1 MKTTTGI
8 FSAILLAAVLG
19 APQAASA
26 KSIAGLT
33 GWWKMDGNLN
43 DSSGNG
49 NHGAEVNDGSHAI
62 GYQAAAPGGG
72 TGTNALAFPNNTEGP
87 AGWGNSTGFVQ
98 VPACCGAGNGGT
110 TISLGGW
117 VKPIDED
124 AGTTSVISSP
134 YPESV
139 KLEIR
144 NRGTG
149 QDFSPTIW
157 LGKDGAGQPTEIRN
171 GTRLSPGTWWHVVT
185 VYDGNVSGTNAIT
198 YVNGAATVPGL
209 IVANGLTNPIAA
221 LEASANPISFGDGQ
235 PGRPM
240 QAGSGLDELFI
251 FDTALSADQVLSIYN
266 SGVDSIP
273 EPSALVLLGTGA
285 VSMLIRRRRSA

>member
-8 FSAILLAAVLG
+8 FSAILLAAVFG
-19 APQAASA
+19 APQAATA

-49 NHGAEVNDGSHAI
+49 NHAVAVDDGSHAI
-62 GYQAAAPGGG
+62 GFQAAAPGGG
-72 TGTNALAFPNNTEGP
+72 TGSNALAFPNNTEGG
-87 AGWGNSTGFVQ
+87 AGWGTRTGYIET
-98 VPACCGAGNGGT
+98 AAGCCTAGDGGKT
-110 TISLGGW
+110 FSMGGW

-124 AGTTSVISSP
+124 PGTTAMIAHDWGQGA
-134 YPESV
+134 

-149 QDFSPTIW
+149 ADFSPTIW
-157 LGKDGAGQPTEIRN
+157 LHKSESNATEIRE
-171 GTRLSPGTWWHVVT
+171 GTRINPGSWHHVVV

-198 YVNGAATVPGL
+198 YINGAATVPHE
-209 IVANGLTNPIAA
+209 IVANPAMNSILAVMPGTGKLQM
-221 LEASANPISFGDGQ
+221 GDAQ
-235 PGRPM
+235 GRPM
-240 QAGSGLDELFI
+240 QNGSGLDEMF
-251 FDTALSADQVLSIYN
+251 FFSTALDASQVASIYN
-266 SGVDSIP
+266 GGVDSIP